1 MEITPKIK
9 HVEGSFDT
17 KTGELV
23 CVPSKKNGTVQLC
36 LKSDF
41 NLPIAEIRIYDSE
54 RYVDFVE
61 TFDDASKLGK
71 EICRRFNQFPQ
82 EGKL

>member
-1 MEITPKIK
+1 MEITQKIK

-41 NLPIAEIRIYDSE
+41 NLPIAEIRIYDSD

-82 EGKL
+82 EGKI

>member
-1 MEITPKIK
+1 MEITPKLT

-41 NLPIAEIRIYDSE
+41 NLPIAEIKIYDSE